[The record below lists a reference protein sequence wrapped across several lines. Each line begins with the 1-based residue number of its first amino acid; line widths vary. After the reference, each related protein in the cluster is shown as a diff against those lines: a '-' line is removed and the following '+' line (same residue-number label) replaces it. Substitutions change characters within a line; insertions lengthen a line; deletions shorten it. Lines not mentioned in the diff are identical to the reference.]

1 MSIVKRTVSQ
11 KALFELIS
19 PENFTPRGNKEL
31 PAEAATTYRIPEHQR
46 FPSWK
51 LEKKQLLVDSVLRN
65 FPMHTIIGCQQIDRD
80 VEGEPIEI
88 VNIEDGQ
95 SRLTALQEFLLNE
108 YPTEEGNGPL
118 DGKFFKELS
127 PETKERFRTYQVT
140 LEVLSLR
147 GKESQDNIVE
157 IFARLNGGKPI
168 TCNDK
173 FHSRM
178 ETPVLKFVK
187 AIMNHEDLQPKFRK
201 YFGSIGKGP
210 SRKGLAD
217 MVGAILALTTE
228 DGDGKGCITT
238 SYEKNHKFLT
248 KEPSLKMK
256 NDVVL
261 FFKIYF
267 SIIEHA
273 NEFSTSKPRKSL
285 YYRLSGVF
293 GYAVYC
299 WITSHEILPEIEW
312 YLKKLIKHSGY
323 EPSTFKELTKGD
335 KRNLQGESIARR
347 LEKIS
352 LEYSR
357 SRDDERAEDTMHKDD
372 TESDSMD
379 D

>member
-1 MSIVKRTVSQ
+1 MSVVKRTVSQ

-31 PAEAATTYRIPEHQR
+31 PAGATTIYRIPEHQR

-65 FPMHTIIGCQQIDRD
+65 FPMHTIIGCQKIDTD
-80 VEGEPIEI
+80 ADGEPIEI
-88 VNIEDGQ
+88 CNIEDGQ

-108 YPTEEGNGPL
+108 YPTENGDGPL
-118 DGKFFKELS
+118 DGKYYKEFS

-147 GKESQDNIVE
+147 GKQSEDNIVE

-187 AIMNHEDLQPKFRK
+187 VIINHEDLQQYFRK
-201 YFGSIGKGP
+201 YFGPIGKGP
-210 SRKGLAD
+210 SRKALAD
-217 MVGAILALTTE
+217 MVGAVLALTTSNE
-228 DGDGKGCITT
+228 DFDGRNCITT

-248 KEPSLKMK
+248 KEPNLKMK
-256 NDVVL
+256 NDTVF
-261 FFKIYF
+261 FFKNYF
-267 SIIEHA
+267 SMIENA
-273 NEFSTSKPRKSL
+273 SGSKPKKSL
-285 YYRLSGVF
+285 YCRLSGVF
-293 GYAVYC
+293 GYAVYS
-299 WITSHEILPEIEW
+299 WVTEHQIRPEIEW
-312 YLKKLIKHSGY
+312 YLTKLIKSSGY
-323 EPSTFKELTKGD
+323 EPSTFKELKKGD
-335 KRNLQGESIARR
+335 KRNLQGGSIARR
-347 LEKIS
+347 LEKIIV
-352 LEYSR
+352 EYNNKQSND
-357 SRDDERAEDTMHKDD
+357 SFEDIMSEDD
-372 TESDSMD
+372 TENDSMD